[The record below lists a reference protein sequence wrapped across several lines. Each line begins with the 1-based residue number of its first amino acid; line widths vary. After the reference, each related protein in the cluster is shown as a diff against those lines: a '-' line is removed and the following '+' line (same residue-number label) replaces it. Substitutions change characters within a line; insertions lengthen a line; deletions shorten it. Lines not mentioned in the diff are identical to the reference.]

1 MALARECLQ
10 HIRDSARNDGDTV
23 LVNLFAA
30 TDFKLA
36 KVTARKL
43 EGDPEAT
50 RFGFEFRNRTAVK
63 SVYWEA
69 DCRPDTTVAQR
80 VAR

>member
-1 MALARECLQ
+1 MALARECLD
-10 HIRDSARNDGDTV
+10 HIRQSARNDGDTV

-30 TDFKLA
+30 TDFKLT

-43 EGDPEAT
+43 EGDADAT
-50 RFGFEFRNRTAVK
+50 RFGFEFRNRNAVK
-63 SVYWEA
+63 TVYWEA